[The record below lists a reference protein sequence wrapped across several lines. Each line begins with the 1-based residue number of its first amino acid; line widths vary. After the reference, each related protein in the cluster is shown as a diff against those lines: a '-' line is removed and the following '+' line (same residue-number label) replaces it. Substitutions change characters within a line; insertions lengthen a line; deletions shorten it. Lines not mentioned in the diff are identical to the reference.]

1 MPREASKIKSTSVMG
16 LTLATR
22 SSNCE
27 QFDGFAEMMM
37 VHCLNGEML
46 SKVIDTLGK
55 ARSTD

>member
-1 MPREASKIKSTSVMG
+1 MG

-27 QFDGFAEMMM
+27 QYNRVVDCFAEMMM

-55 ARSTD
+55 AKSTD